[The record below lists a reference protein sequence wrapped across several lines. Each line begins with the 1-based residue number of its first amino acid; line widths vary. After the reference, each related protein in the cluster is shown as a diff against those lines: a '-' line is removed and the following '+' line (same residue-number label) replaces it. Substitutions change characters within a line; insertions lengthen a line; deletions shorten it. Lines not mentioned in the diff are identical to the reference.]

1 MAEWIGPSPDPQAD
15 LEKLAAG
22 LDGQAYAVSL
32 VTSAG
37 RRPHLHVTNRNA
49 TQLTENI
56 YCDGQWCLWSWAE
69 RIAPVSELTAA
80 VESVARVLRA
90 LGGA

>member
-1 MAEWIGPSPDPQAD
+1 MTSWADPDPQAD

-22 LDGQAYAVSL
+22 LDGRAYAVSL
-32 VTSAG
+32 VTGQG
-37 RRPHLHVTNRNA
+37 RRPHLHVTNRQA
-49 TQLTENI
+49 TVLSENI
-56 YCDGQWCLWSWAE
+56 YCDGQFYWWGWAE

-80 VESVARVLRA
+80 VESVARVLRV